1 MDPDVFLAQDDV
13 HLLVQA
19 LNTFA
24 LATDVAAARKDA
36 LVNAGVHLSFRSK
49 LIFETSPYHF
59 ANKLVAHFREYRVSE
74 QQAAYHPMVSLLDY
88 LLKTHELEDQDRN
101 LFKRL
106 VKQGL
111 ENLAGLTALSAVGRI
126 EAPPGTAMGTGVLVA
141 KQLLLTC
148 KHVIERISD
157 DRLDRAWVRFGYKT
171 RRYGVGPGEV
181 FELDLK
187 TAMNSNGQPGEA
199 LDYVLIEII
208 GKPEYR
214 PALLSSGFL
223 NTKQQ
228 VRLIH
233 HPRGE
238 PAQISEIGQ
247 IVQADKEYIK
257 HNVST
262 DYGSSGAPIFDL
274 DWRVVAIHRGTLSFS
289 RPYAPGVTE
298 GVPLY
303 CIWDEI
309 KPRFPKLVTVP

>member
-1 MDPDVFLAQDDV
+1 MDPDIFLAQDDV

-19 LNTFA
+19 LNSFA
-24 LATDVAAARKDA
+24 LAVDAGDARKNT

-49 LIFETSPYHF
+49 LIFETSPHLF

-74 QQAAYHPMVSLLDY
+74 QRPAYHPMVSLLDY
-88 LLKTHELEDQDRN
+88 LLKVHELEDQDRN

-111 ENLAGLTALSAVGRI
+111 ENLEGLTALSAVGRI
-126 EAPPGTAMGTGVLVA
+126 EAPQGTAMGTGVLVE

-157 DRLDRAWVRFGYKT
+157 NGLDRAWVRFGYKT
-171 RRYGVGPGEV
+171 GRYGVASGEI
-181 FELDLK
+181 FELDLR
-187 TAMNSNGQPGEA
+187 TATNSIDQSGDTF
-199 LDYVLIEII
+199 DYLLVDII

-214 PALLSSGFL
+214 PAPLSSSFL

-228 VRLIH
+228 IRLIH

-238 PAQISEIGQ
+238 PAQISESGQ
-247 IVQADKEYIK
+247 IVQVDKDFVR

-262 DYGSSGAPIFDL
+262 DYGSSGAPIFDQS
-274 DWRVVAIHRGTLSFS
+274 WRVVAIHRGTLGLS
-289 RPYAPGVTE
+289 RPSVPGVTE

-303 CIWDEI
+303 SIWDSI
-309 KPRFPKLVTVP
+309 KPRFSTLVT